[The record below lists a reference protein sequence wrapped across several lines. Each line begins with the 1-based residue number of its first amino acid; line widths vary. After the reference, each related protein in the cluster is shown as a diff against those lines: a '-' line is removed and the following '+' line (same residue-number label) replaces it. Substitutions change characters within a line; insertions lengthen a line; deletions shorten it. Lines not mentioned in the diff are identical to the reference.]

1 MFIRSDICIRD
12 SDILKPK
19 LEFTAVYSVE
29 GWASG
34 GGAAG
39 AAAVGGCGC
48 ASRAAPSSFLR
59 AAAIDHL

>member
-12 SDILKPK
+12 SDIPKPK
-19 LEFTAVYSVE
+19 LEFMAVYSVG

-39 AAAVGGCGC
+39 AAAVGG
-48 ASRAAPSSFLR
+48 
-59 AAAIDHL
+59 AAAQAKRAVIIFAGCGHG